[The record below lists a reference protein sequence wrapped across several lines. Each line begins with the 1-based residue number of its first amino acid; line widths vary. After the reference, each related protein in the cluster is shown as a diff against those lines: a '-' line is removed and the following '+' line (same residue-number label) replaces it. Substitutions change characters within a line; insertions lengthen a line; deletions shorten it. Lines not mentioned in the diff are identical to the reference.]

1 MQDVSPTKIASKQ
14 KLTKQQLIQLNE
26 IDTKKLIK
34 ASEVRVTTETEV
46 IKALSPTPEPVSK
59 PLTTLE
65 IIRLKGKIEKRKRVL
80 DGLERRRQKQIKIM
94 TDFTNDKDNNYYL
107 YAVENILNF
116 KDLER
121 EKDKQA
127 KLAKSGLK

>member
-1 MQDVSPTKIASKQ
+1 M
-14 KLTKQQLIQLNE
+14 
-26 IDTKKLIK
+26 
-34 ASEVRVTTETEV
+34 RVTTKTEI
-46 IKALSPTPEPVSK
+46 IKALSPSTEPVSK

-127 KLAKSGLK
+127 K